1 MKKKLVSIC
10 IPTYNSEFYLEE
22 TLNSILV
29 QSYQNIEIIIG
40 DNCSSDKT
48 IKIIENYAKKDFR
61 ISYYKNEFNIGYSI
75 NCNKL
80 ISKSNGDYICIFHS
94 DDIYHNTIIEK
105 QVNFLNKRDEIS
117 GVFTYYNRINEF
129 GNIIDKNKYHIQS
142 KEQVVIVNL
151 DEFIK
156 IVLLKGGS
164 CFCCPTS
171 MIRKEVYSILNCY
184 DESLKYIEDQDMWA
198 RILLNG
204 TLAILNE
211 RLIDYRIHSKQASSI
226 YFDIERKE
234 EALPLK
240 HIKKFIYKQNLN
252 PKYNNELLMAEAK
265 DFVYLAVMAV
275 RRNDYPFFYESIM
288 QSKLKYRLHFKTREG
303 FVQNFPCIRMTY
315 SIIKCLDTFNI
326 YFKKN
331 RLFLSKYI

>member
-1 MKKKLVSIC
+1 MKEKLVSIC
-10 IPTYNSEFYLEE
+10 IPTYNSEFFLEG
-22 TLNSILV
+22 TLASILG

-48 IKIIENYAKKDFR
+48 IQIIENYAKKDFR
-61 ISYYKNEFNIGYSI
+61 ISYYKNEFNIGYSK

-80 ISKSNGDYICIFHS
+80 ISKSNGDYICIYHS
-94 DDIYHNTIIEK
+94 DDIYHSNIIEK
-105 QVNFLNKRDEIS
+105 QVNFLNHYDEIS
-117 GVFTYYNRINEF
+117 GVFTHYNRINEF
-129 GNIIDKNKYHIQS
+129 GEIIEKTKFQIQS
-142 KEQVVIVNL
+142 IEQVIIVNL

-171 MIRKEVYSILNCY
+171 MIRREVYSFLNCY

-204 TLAILNE
+204 SLAILNE
-211 RLIDYRIHSKQASSI
+211 KLINYRIHNKQWSSI
-226 YFDIERKE
+226 YLDIERKE

-240 HIKKFIYKQNLN
+240 HIKNFIF
-252 PKYNNELLMAEAK
+252 KYNLKPKFNNEILIAEAK

-275 RRNDYPFFYESIM
+275 RRNDYPFFYQSIM
-288 QSKLKYRLHFKTREG
+288 KSKLKYGLEYKTREG
-303 FVQNFPCIRMTY
+303 FVQNFPSLRITY
-315 SIIKCLDTFNI
+315 SLIKGLYI
-326 YFKKN
+326 FKK
-331 RLFLSKYI
+331 FLK